1 MVVVNR
7 PCKIFVADEDIFSQW
22 PFLLTVREKKLYV
35 YNFVHELLFFFSF
48 LLLKKCWLS
57 KDFPSANLL
66 KVKKKLVFKSKF
78 ARVLLIIGYRQW
90 LNHLVTSS
98 IKSPN
103 YFYRTL
109 FMHFFYFKSLGVTLD
124 YYFVIQWYY
133 FDKIF
138 SLRQFTEK
146 LRRNICLEFFW
157 KSVKDN
163 DW

>member
-1 MVVVNR
+1 MTFFTD
-7 PCKIFVADEDIFSQW
+7 CSG
-22 PFLLTVREKKLYV
+22 EKV
-35 YNFVHELLFFFSF
+35 ICIQFCVWTAIFFSF

-78 ARVLLIIGYRQW
+78 ARVLLIIGYWQW
-90 LNHLVTSS
+90 LNNFVTSS

-124 YYFVIQWYY
+124 YYFVRQWYY

-138 SLRQFTEK
+138 SLRQF
-146 LRRNICLEFFW
+146 LCLEFFW